1 MKWSYLAKRLKTTVV
16 ASSTDVRSVPF
27 ASQTAL
33 DASELGDWYETV
45 ELGPS
50 TLGDLSMN
58 PASLRQVIG
67 IRERLEPDDYSRYLL
82 AYYRNGLERFGDA
95 WRYADI
101 LTVLKRSSQANKA
114 A

>member
-1 MKWSYLAKRLKTTVV
+1 MKWTTLTRHYKTNV
-16 ASSTDVRSVPF
+16 AVSSTNALSVPF
-27 ASQTAL
+27 ASQTAFN
-33 DASELGDWYETV
+33 ASELGGWYDPV
-45 ELGPS
+45 MLGPS
-50 TLGDLSMN
+50 TLGDLAMN
-58 PASLRQVIG
+58 PTSLRQVIG
-67 IRERLEPDDYSRYLL
+67 ILERLEPDDYSRYLL